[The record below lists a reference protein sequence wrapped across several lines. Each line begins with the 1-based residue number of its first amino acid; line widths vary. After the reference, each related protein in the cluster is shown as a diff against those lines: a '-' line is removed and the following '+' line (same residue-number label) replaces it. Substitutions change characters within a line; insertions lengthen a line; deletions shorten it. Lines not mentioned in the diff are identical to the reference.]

1 LIDWLLLGAAAA
13 LIGWAFGWRVACL
26 AAIWLGTSFP
36 SRFAFTG
43 GSLLRADWLTLLV
56 ATICFARRGFGATAG
71 LTWAWTSLLRIFP
84 ISLGIGVVAHYGWQ
98 MLRARTWSVPAT
110 AARFT
115 FCAAIGATVLVTASS
130 ITGGGRLF
138 EPEAW
143 RSFEANTE
151 RLMRT
156 PFTNRI
162 GLEAL
167 VSWRPDSRGSV
178 LGGLWLDGPWDTWR
192 AAQQRNLAAVR
203 WLFWT
208 LATAFLALLAT
219 ACARNPAWVALTLS
233 VGAIPIMLAVST
245 RYYGFLAVYAFL
257 WPVRPRIGQGLSLL
271 SLATLVAPAVFDF
284 EDDIYVTISL
294 VVVGFVIGVTAWLA
308 VRPVASSFD
317 AATAIDGTSKPTASI
332 HA

>member
-1 LIDWLLLGAAAA
+1 MIW
-13 LIGWAFGWRVACL
+13 WAFGWRVACV
-26 AAIWLGTSFP
+26 ATIWLGTSFP

-84 ISLGIGVVAHYGWQ
+84 VSLGIGVVAHYGWQ
-98 MLRARTWSVPAT
+98 MLRARTCRVPPG

-115 FCAAIGATVLVTASS
+115 LGAALGAVVLLSASS
-130 ITGGGRLF
+130 LANSGRLHDLS
-138 EPEAW
+138 AW
-143 RSFEANTE
+143 HSFKANTE
-151 RLMRT
+151 RLMAT

-162 GLEAL
+162 GLQAL
-167 VSWRPDSRGSV
+167 VSWRPDTRGAV
-178 LGGLWLDGPWDTWR
+178 LGDLWLDGPWDTWR
-192 AAQQRNLAAVR
+192 AAQQSNLAAVR
-203 WLFWT
+203 WLFLT

-233 VGAIPIMLAVST
+233 LGATPIMLAVST

-271 SLATLVAPAVFDF
+271 SLATLVAPAIFDF

-294 VVVGFVIGVTAWLA
+294 VVVGFVTGVTAWLA

-317 AATAIDGTSKPTASI
+317 AAAAIDGTSKPTAEASI
-332 HA
+332 RA